1 MNDVNIS
8 SIDLNL
14 LHVLAVVLEEGSAT
28 KAARR
33 LRVTQSAVSSALR
46 RLRALFGD
54 PLVERRR
61 NGFEPTPRARALQ
74 PRLREWSEQTRS
86 VLEAPQEFDPERA
99 TRTFRV
105 ACTDAVATALLRP
118 MLRLLRRRAPLASL
132 QLFTLD
138 ALIAEDGLA
147 RGTVD
152 LLIGAPPSVPADQRA
167 ELVYRD
173 PWACIVR
180 EDHPS
185 VRKSLSLD
193 AFVALAHV
201 ELALFGPVDD
211 TVDRA
216 LATVG
221 QRRVVR
227 VAVPHFSSIGL
238 AVAESDGVATMSR
251 RVARAAAEQLP
262 LRLLAPPIELA
273 PIEIRQVWHQRADAD
288 SAVRFLRA
296 LVRDAARPRSAR

>member
-1 MNDVNIS
+1 MSDVNIS

-33 LRVTQSAVSSALR
+33 LHVTQSAVSNALR
-46 RLRALFGD
+46 RLRELFGD

-74 PRLREWSEQTRS
+74 PLLREWSERTHR
-86 VLEAPQEFDPERA
+86 VLAEPTEFDPRRT
-99 TRTFRV
+99 TRVFRV

-132 QLFTLD
+132 RLLTLD
-138 ALIAEDGLA
+138 ALIAEGGLA

-152 LLIGAPPSVPADQRA
+152 LLIGVPPVVPEDQRSS
-167 ELVYRD
+167 LVYRD

-180 EDHPS
+180 RAHPR
-185 VRKSLSLD
+185 VRKSLSLA
-193 AFVALAHV
+193 AFVELAHV

-216 LATVG
+216 LASVG

-238 AVAESDGVATMSR
+238 AVAESDLVATMSR
-251 RVARAAAEQLP
+251 RVALAAASQLP
-262 LRLLAPPIELA
+262 LRVLSPPIELP
-273 PIEIRQVWHQRADAD
+273 PIEVRQVWHERADAD
-288 SAVRFLRA
+288 PAVRFLRT
-296 LVRDAARPRSAR
+296 LVSDAARARAP